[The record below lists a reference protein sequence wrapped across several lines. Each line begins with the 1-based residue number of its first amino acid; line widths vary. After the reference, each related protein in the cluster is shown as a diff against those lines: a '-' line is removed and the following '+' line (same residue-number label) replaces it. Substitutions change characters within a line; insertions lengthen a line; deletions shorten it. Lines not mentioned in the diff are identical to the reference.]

1 VLIVLSKPPSS
12 EGYRT
17 ISQIASKLA
26 KTCGK
31 VTLLFIQ
38 DGCIAATRDDCLDNL
53 RGGNVEVLALKSDCE
68 ARGLTAKVRSNVELI
83 DYRRWVQLVM
93 KEHGIVSWTS

>member
-1 VLIVLSKPPSS
+1 MLLVLSKSPSW

-26 KTCGK
+26 ETRER

-38 DGCIAATRDDCLDNL
+38 DGCIAATRANCLNSL
-53 RGGNVEVLALKSDCE
+53 REGNVEVFALGPDCE